1 MHEDDQLTTLAGHA
15 AVLGG
20 HRPVAAPSR
29 KWTRGERV
37 RGRRR
42 MSCVARGTRPKSV
55 FPLPCRGGVGL
66 GDWGSRG
73 GPRRPSCWSA
83 LAHAY
88 PHPHPY
94 QHRHTH
100 DHTHTHT
107 HTLRAY
113 THTSTPI
120 PTRPHPHPYPHPTH
134 MCDSSYL
141 LGLDD
146 RELCHHRDITAPIRL
161 LGLVLASGKACA
173 GRARVN
179 QTQHRITGTNQ
190 CTVNPGFTKRMA
202 TK

>member
-107 HTLRAY
+107 HTPSAPTRTRPHLY
-113 THTSTPI
+113 PHVHTHIHTPI
-120 PTRPHPHPYPHPTH
+120 PPTCVTHPT
-134 MCDSSYL
+134 CSAL
-141 LGLDD
+141 T
-146 RELCHHRDITAPIRL
+146 TASCATIATSPRP
-161 LGLVLASGKACA
+161 SGCWGWCSRR
-173 GRARVN
+173 GRPARV
-179 QTQHRITGTNQ
+179 G
-190 CTVNPGFTKRMA
+190 PA
-202 TK
+202 